1 MNAKMPG
8 WAIRPSAA
16 AVEIYCSVTIGLL
29 YPHQFLPVV
38 KGQIKV

>member
-8 WAIRPSAA
+8 WAIRPGAA
-16 AVEIYCSVTIGLL
+16 AVDNSRSVTIGLL

-38 KGQIKV
+38 KGKIKV